1 VRAYIPGKLFSAA
14 AAEGTLY
21 IGVVRP
27 VRYTIRIYVYYRR
40 RVARYYSKRVNDR
53 RRTSDRDY
61 HANEMGVGSKRVAV
75 FGRPRTSERTI
86 EYTRTMHTHINIRV
100 YYIYRGESIYIYI
113 YINVLCAI
121 PFSQCLPLSYTQQ
134 HTVDTLRY
142 VGIILLL
149 DHVNARTSSYKYTQR
164 VDFLNIG

>member
-1 VRAYIPGKLFSAA
+1 VRAYIYRESSFRRRLLQRGH
-14 AAEGTLY
+14 Y

-27 VRYTIRIYVYYRR
+27 VRYTLRIYVYYRW

-86 EYTRTMHTHINIRV
+86 EYTRTVHTHTHT
-100 YYIYRGESIYIYI
+100 YIYKGI
-113 YINVLCAI
+113 L
-121 PFSQCLPLSYTQQ
+121 YT
-134 HTVDTLRY
+134 Y
-142 VGIILLL
+142 V
-149 DHVNARTSSYKYTQR
+149 
-164 VDFLNIG
+164 

>member
-1 VRAYIPGKLFSAA
+1 MWAYIPGKLFSAA

-86 EYTRTMHTHINIRV
+86 EYTRTVHTHTHINIRV

-113 YINVLCAI
+113 LMYYVQYCFRNA
-121 PFSQCLPLSYTQQ
+121 SLSRTRNNTQST
-134 HTVDTLRY
+134 HFDM
-142 VGIILLL
+142 
-149 DHVNARTSSYKYTQR
+149 
-164 VDFLNIG
+164 